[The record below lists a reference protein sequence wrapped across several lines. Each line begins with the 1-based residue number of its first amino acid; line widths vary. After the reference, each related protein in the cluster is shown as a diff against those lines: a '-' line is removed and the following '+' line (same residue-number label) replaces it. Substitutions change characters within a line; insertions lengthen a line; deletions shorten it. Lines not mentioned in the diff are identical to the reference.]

1 MNVDLLDQELAAA
14 LEAIPEIDIWANLA
28 LTREL
33 SLQRSKAIAAILPPL
48 SNVTSM
54 DYKVPQI
61 DAQAIPVR
69 VYRPGNQTEEL
80 PVLLWIHGGG
90 FCFGSM
96 EGDDYWVR
104 RMTDSVGCVVVSVDY
119 RLAPEYPFPAP
130 LNDCYAALLWV
141 ANNSKLLSVDRSRI
155 GVGGISAGGGLA
167 AALALMARDKV
178 EVPVIFQ
185 ALLCPMIDNTS
196 TSDSSYSITDKR
208 IWNRNSNLQGWM
220 HYLARSD
227 SSERQAFPASKY
239 AAPTHAS
246 DLHGLPSAY
255 IGVGSVDLFVDENR
269 DYSERLNAA
278 GVTSQLKV
286 FNGGF
291 HAFEFYVPDAQIS
304 CFARETHYA
313 AIRNGLFY

>member
-69 VYRPGNQTEEL
+69 VYRPDNQTEDL

-167 AALALMARDKV
+167 AA
-178 EVPVIFQ
+178 
-185 ALLCPMIDNTS
+185 
-196 TSDSSYSITDKR
+196 
-208 IWNRNSNLQGWM
+208 
-220 HYLARSD
+220 
-227 SSERQAFPASKY
+227 
-239 AAPTHAS
+239 
-246 DLHGLPSAY
+246 
-255 IGVGSVDLFVDENR
+255 
-269 DYSERLNAA
+269 
-278 GVTSQLKV
+278 
-286 FNGGF
+286 
-291 HAFEFYVPDAQIS
+291 
-304 CFARETHYA
+304 
-313 AIRNGLFY
+313 